1 MKIEIWSDVMCPFC
15 YIGKRHLET
24 AMDKLP
30 FKDKIDIEWKS
41 YQLNPDYQNENHET
55 VYDYLSRSKGMSVDQ
70 AKQMTAQVRNM
81 ASEAGLSIDF
91 DRNIPANT
99 FKAHQLI
106 HFAVTK
112 NLQNQ
117 AEEALF
123 KAHFTEGKD
132 VNDKGVLL
140 DIASDLGLNRAEAE
154 ETLNKETFA
163 EAVRYD
169 IYESQ
174 QIGVRGVPFFVL
186 DRKYALSGAQPV
198 EAFEAALKQSFDE
211 WSKTQQTHL
220 TSLNSDNQASCT
232 DEGCSL

>member
-15 YIGKRHLET
+15 YIGKRHLEK

-30 FKDKIDIEWKS
+30 FKDKIDIEWRS

-81 ASEAGLSIDF
+81 ADEAGLSVDF
-91 DRNIPANT
+91 GKNIPANT

-106 HFAVTK
+106 HFAATK
-112 NLQNQ
+112 KLQNQ

-132 VNDKGVLL
+132 VNDKVILL
-140 DIASDLGLNRAEAE
+140 DIASNLGLDRTEAE
-154 ETLNKETFA
+154 EALNKETFA

-174 QIGVRGVPFFVL
+174 QIGIRGVPFFVL

-211 WSKTQQTHL
+211 WSKTQQPNL
-220 TSLNSDNQASCT
+220 TSLNADDQASCT
-232 DEGCSL
+232 DEGCSI

>member
-70 AKQMTAQVRNM
+70 AKQMTDQVRNM

-106 HFAVTK
+106 HFAATK

-232 DEGCSL
+232 DESCSL